1 MADIKQD
8 LLSDAA
14 GVTLSDSAT
23 VQMNL
28 VCTTE
33 ASLSLGAIAGILT
46 ATDLSGKKELL
57 VVTTKTNEAGKYLF
71 LAVLCAANTWS
82 RPSWTGKAG

>member
-71 LAVLCAANTWS
+71 LAVLWAANTWS

>member
-33 ASLSLGAIAGILT
+33 DSLSLGAIAGILT
-46 ATDLSGKKELL
+46 ATDLSGVSAPLAGAKITLQSGIDT
-57 VVTTKTNEAGKYLF
+57 VVAL
-71 LAVLCAANTWS
+71 S
-82 RPSWTGKAG
+82 PIHI